1 MPPFSPP
8 IGPFARFLSDVWRG
22 ISEYTPRDV
31 GVYNQS
37 TYAPMTMIGGMP
49 HLPMTEVVSR
59 GDERYENITD
69 PYGYRLDQGVWE
81 PTDWSTDL
89 AMMQP
94 EGWRQSMALAATGLT
109 SPAEAALTP
118 ALALGGGLP
127 AAGWLSGTAAPALKS
142 IPYTGGALQYIPRT
156 GAAFLRP
163 ISGSSNPAKAL
174 ATEAT
179 AVYAANLGGQEAVRR
194 TPEDAHPAV
203 KFGTQMLGA
212 LGAAGIS
219 VGALK
224 GASRA
229 KSSAEIIYDTKKAM
243 EVWDERHNNSAW
255 KNQSSTT
262 QRYKDAYGVLREAE
276 QQAKTEG
283 YRGPVIDTSQVDSW
297 KRPSQEGATL
307 EPDIAV
313 PRGAESTGR
322 WAGDPRG
329 EQLVRVAGGVDEVDP
344 VLASTR
350 DLIKSGGRSDEFS
363 FHVSGNIEGVVK
375 EGLKVGGLSDSP
387 LTEQG
392 YGDVVHVFRNSDLPS
407 GDLGADISFG
417 KGFDPENPPKPVAT
431 FTWRQ
436 LGVDEDTLSIGA
448 RAQDIGIEGEPPPRE
463 MLDDE
468 QFAAYQREMGE
479 IDDRRIAQISAAF
492 GGEDISLP
500 KSTSEFEVTDPKTQD
515 VLDRIEK
522 YQARIQGELRERGI
536 LDRYRVFEVTDPE
549 ARLLQ
554 KETGAQLEHPRN
566 FDIRDSETGEPLL
579 RIDTQEMAVGAG
591 GARKTVEV
599 SIRGL
604 DLNGEPLSYTDQ
616 GFMNEF
622 SQSDLTEI
630 AQQIFKTT
638 GADAIVGFRLRREGR
653 PVTLR
658 RADVGLEAR
667 TDETTAVEIEEANNI
682 LSPTKQGLEVSE
694 AADVQERGTI
704 SSAEDPEV
712 TTTGLDE
719 RNRIV
724 EPVRYKEHLESDEK
738 AFFTRSVNSLTEIAK
753 EQGHT
758 FEQDL
763 REGLPQ
769 FTREALTDIE
779 LAEYLNATKMID
791 EKTGKTNLYEG
802 LDLALATYIDDL
814 DVSLD
819 PAHPRK
825 GVDKVE
831 EAHIAHLRE
840 MALQEAKA
848 AYLAGGRSLEAYA
861 RDNPYASHTLL
872 NAASHFARE
881 QAATT
886 KLLDFERTGDPGPNP
901 FNPDNAPERFNR
913 KFETIGLVDAFA
925 EELDDIYGFGIAGRT
940 AGDIILQDFSGS
952 KNAGLGRL
960 RALADEWDEKYKHL
974 SPEFY
979 SRETMMPLFE
989 ALDPN
994 TYKSVTRASDS
1005 LEGFPLLQQMY
1016 HDIRLLLDNHEVEF
1030 LKFLEQMSGDED
1042 VIRRKLNAANIAQSF
1057 MGSPNYF
1064 PRNWIREGQKLNMWD
1079 APMTPQETQ
1088 RWLQSRNDMT
1098 FREMIEKRKVEPLS
1112 WNPVDMA
1119 FRRVQEGQE
1128 FMLNYLLLKHA
1139 RRLEIA
1145 VDAGD
1150 INWFPHV
1157 GEGGP
1162 LRTPKLSGPA
1172 ARIWKGTPI
1181 IKENAKGEL
1190 EYEVDEDGLVKTT
1203 GTMAV
1208 PNSFADTLESIFNI
1222 PGISKTSKKGK
1233 AFHHYDKFADNVK
1246 RINLTGSLF
1255 QHSDM
1260 MRRAI
1265 GASLAPEALI
1275 HTRGMS
1281 ALTLPSFVGE
1291 AFNVSFR
1298 PSKRKQLRRDIL
1310 FGEDPLRTTKL
1321 GITWPMLVEHGDL
1334 GIVGD
1339 TTIFNR
1345 NIREFIQA
1353 EEKWMYSNTGK
1364 IAKPFLQFR
1373 RYVEA
1378 GLFDGMYTVAN
1389 KRVVEQLLLPIEE
1402 RRFFRKLNKAEE
1414 KLKEQFDKGEVDAA
1428 DFERKLGLLEDMRK
1442 PGGPGAIKVARI
1454 VAERANV
1461 ITSQIQPWQA
1471 SIRNKRNRAIMRR
1484 TLFSMN
1490 ENEALLKQA
1499 WRALL
1504 PAYPHMYP
1512 PDPKGFT
1519 ASAAVKGQERKF
1531 NMQFNENYRSFINL
1545 WGGYVIAFTLAA
1557 NVFNYISTFID
1568 SEGDFISKANDEGLY
1583 YTSGGKLGKRHGR
1596 LMHENPY
1603 PARYGGQL
1611 AAYKPLVKKRGAEGT
1626 PLNPFTGYE
1635 RNRYFLSPY
1644 LPGIKGPS
1652 GEPLY
1657 MDMLGQMDTPMR
1669 WGFSAKTALLSRL
1682 DIPLTAG
1689 SRAVEGTTFMS
1700 GKTSGALERIGQ
1712 LGWDLFTP
1720 IPVKLGGDLLRG
1732 NIPALTRVI
1741 PPAYGETLG
1750 EKASIYRVITGEGLV
1765 APTRE
1770 EWEMWDFESGDASR
1784 RPKVFSKDELSRIPK
1799 ERLKEDIRQAV
1810 RSDDWMYISKIEMQQ
1825 GYQLFEGDRRVQ
1837 TRMIDFI
1844 FKKRREWNRIQRTG
1858 SVTQKSKRQSRWATP
1873 EMLRWAIKVS
1883 GREAPAEET
1892 LESYKESI
1900 EVGEPTGVF
1909 KDIADK
1915 IIEEATVPGP
1925 APAVK

>member
-1 MPPFSPP
+1 MPPPFSSQSARNFTNWISSRIAGGSEAIRLHMEKQSRDYQLLEAARREPNLQKKRALLDTTSAP
-8 IGPFARFLSDVWRG
+8 SWVNTTRPVSFWQGMQGPVQAA
-22 ISEYTPRDV
+22 
-31 GVYNQS
+31 Q
-37 TYAPMTMIGGMP
+37 A
-49 HLPMTEVVSR
+49 LPEAET
-59 GDERYENITD
+59 
-69 PYGYRLDQGVWE
+69 GYSLKRNL
-81 PTDWSTDL
+81 
-89 AMMQP
+89 
-94 EGWRQSMALAATGLT
+94 ALAGSQMT
-109 SPAEAALTP
+109 SPADLSLVMLTRRF
-118 ALALGGGLP
+118 GLP
-127 AAGWLSGTAAPALKS
+127 LAGVLRGAVTQAARNVPVIGP
-142 IPYTGGALQYIPRT
+142 ALQYAPRGLAAAVRPFASGNVGTAYELGVGT
-156 GAAFLRP
+156 GAVYGAQEVDRRLDPSVTGWQRSAAQLAGGLAVGTGTF
-163 ISGSSNPAKAL
+163 GAAKAGL
-174 ATEAT
+174 AGARVVPKAKNTAT
-179 AVYAANLGGQEAVRR
+179 LL
-194 TPEDAHPAV
+194 H
-203 KFGTQMLGA
+203 
-212 LGAAGIS
+212 
-219 VGALK
+219 
-224 GASRA
+224 
-229 KSSAEIIYDTKKAM
+229 DTKKAM
-243 EVWDERHNNSAW
+243 EVWDETYNNSAW
-255 KNQSSTT
+255 KDQSGTT
-262 QRYKDAYGVLREAE
+262 QRYKDAYGILREAE
-276 QQAKTEG
+276 RQAKAEG

-307 EPDIAV
+307 EPDIAI

-329 EQLVRVAGGVDEVDP
+329 EQLARVAGGVDGDP
-344 VLASTR
+344 PVPRES
-350 DLIKSGGRSDEFS
+350 
-363 FHVSGNIEGVVK
+363 
-375 EGLKVGGLSDSP
+375 
-387 LTEQG
+387 
-392 YGDVVHVFRNSDLPS
+392 
-407 GDLGADISFG
+407 G
-417 KGFDPENPPKPVAT
+417 KGFTFRMIEEKPPVQADLQGKTTEQVIDDILEQTKGEKSPGDAADQVIYGNDKLRMNLELANRKDLVVTDLNSGNVLKIRADKVEGKRADGTPLFLRNMNADSWAIGVRLNVAYDPSMQAITRGGPRPAPSNVYRISIKHDNVANADAPPLTRSRIMELSAQLFEAIPDADAFESISPGRGLQNLTVGNTQINAT
-431 FTWRQ
+431 RQ
-436 LGVDEDTLSIGA
+436 RITRSDVERYGERIRTEEETRTTDVELRGETPEPPELSVLPPESTEELLRVYVKAVNDAPLVDQGDRFDYNDELKILRRNLEERGVDE
-448 RAQDIGIEGEPPPRE
+448 E
-463 MLDDE
+463 
-468 QFAAYQREMGE
+468 
-479 IDDRRIAQISAAF
+479 
-492 GGEDISLP
+492 
-500 KSTSEFEVTDPKTQD
+500 
-515 VLDRIEK
+515 
-522 YQARIQGELRERGI
+522 
-536 LDRYRVFEVTDPE
+536 
-549 ARLLQ
+549 
-554 KETGAQLEHPRN
+554 
-566 FDIRDSETGEPLL
+566 
-579 RIDTQEMAVGAG
+579 
-591 GARKTVEV
+591 
-599 SIRGL
+599 
-604 DLNGEPLSYTDQ
+604 
-616 GFMNEF
+616 
-622 SQSDLTEI
+622 
-630 AQQIFKTT
+630 QIFQALKASQVRPFRT
-638 GADAIVGFRLRREGR
+638 GDEV
-653 PVTLR
+653 
-658 RADVGLEAR
+658 
-667 TDETTAVEIEEANNI
+667 ETTAVEIEEDNNI

-1098 FREMIEKRKVEPLS
+1098 FREMIEKRKVEPVS

-1233 AFHHYDKFADNVK
+1233 AFHHYDRFADNVK

-1389 KRVVEQLLLPIEE
+1389 KRVVEQLLLPIAE

-1454 VAERANV
+1454 VAEQANV

-1531 NMQFNENYRSFINL
+1531 NIQFNENYRSFVNL
-1545 WGGYVIAFTLAA
+1545 WGGYVISFTLVA

-1603 PARYGGQL
+1603 PVRFGGQL
-1611 AAYKPLVKKRGAEGT
+1611 APYKPLVKKKGAEGT

-1635 RNRYFLSPY
+1635 RNRYFLAPY

-1669 WGFSAKTALLSRL
+1669 WGFSAKAALLSRL

-1700 GKTSGALERIGQ
+1700 GKTSGALERIGG
-1712 LGWDLFTP
+1712 LAWDLFTP
-1720 IPVKLGGDLLRG
+1720 IPVKLGGDFFRG
-1732 NIPALTRVI
+1732 NIPALSRVI

-1750 EKASIYRVITGEGLV
+1750 EKASIYRVITGEGVL

-1784 RPKVFSKDELSRIPK
+1784 RPKVFSKDELNRIPK

-1810 RSDDWMYISKIEMQQ
+1810 RSGDWMYISKIEMQQ

-1844 FKKRREWNRIQRTG
+1844 FKKRRDWNRIQRTG
-1858 SVTQKSKRQSRWATP
+1858 SITQKSKRQSRWATP

-1925 APAVK
+1925 VPAVK

>member
-1 MPPFSPP
+1 
-8 IGPFARFLSDVWRG
+8 
-22 ISEYTPRDV
+22 
-31 GVYNQS
+31 
-37 TYAPMTMIGGMP
+37 MTVIGGVP
-49 HLPMTEVVSR
+49 HLPMTEVVSK
-59 GDERYENITD
+59 GDERYENITN
-69 PYGYRLDQGVWE
+69 PYGHRLDQGVWE
-81 PTDWSTDL
+81 PTEASVDI
-89 AMMQP
+89 AMMFP
-94 EGWRQSMALAATGLT
+94 EGWPQTLALAATGFT
-109 SPAEAALTP
+109 SPAEAALIP

-203 KFGTQMLGA
+203 KFGAQMAGA

-243 EVWDERHNNSAW
+243 EVWDETYNNSAW
-255 KNQSSTT
+255 KDQSGTT

-276 QQAKTEG
+276 RQAKTEG

-297 KRPSQEGATL
+297 KRPAQEGATL

-329 EQLVRVAGGVDEVDP
+329 EQLVRVAGGVDDDIWIPRSLEE
-344 VLASTR
+344 LKMSE
-350 DLIKSGGRSDEFS
+350 RSDEELLRIYGDIVAENGDKEIRQAIQRELIS
-363 FHVSGNIEGVVK
+363 NRSSLRKKAPGIDQEDLDAPGPTVHSLEGTPNIQIRDQ
-375 EGLKVGGLSDSP
+375 LSQARTDAFTRRRERNVQKRETQPFLEEPPEASMVRP
-387 LTEQG
+387 EDPLSRPSILTE
-392 YGDVVHVFRNSDLPS
+392 S
-407 GDLGADISFG
+407 G
-417 KGFDPENPPKPVAT
+417 
-431 FTWRQ
+431 
-436 LGVDEDTLSIGA
+436 
-448 RAQDIGIEGEPPPRE
+448 
-463 MLDDE
+463 
-468 QFAAYQREMGE
+468 
-479 IDDRRIAQISAAF
+479 
-492 GGEDISLP
+492 
-500 KSTSEFEVTDPKTQD
+500 
-515 VLDRIEK
+515 K
-522 YQARIQGELRERGI
+522 YT
-536 LDRYRVFEVTDPE
+536 VFETTDPE

-566 FDIRDSETGEPLL
+566 FDIHDSETGEPLL
-579 RIDTQEMAVGAG
+579 RIDTQQMPIGAA

-604 DLNGEPLSYTDQ
+604 DLNGEPLPYTDQ

-667 TDETTAVEIEEANNI
+667 TDETTAVEIEEDNNI
-682 LSPTKQGLEVSE
+682 LSPAKQGLEVSE

-738 AFFTRSVNSLTEIAK
+738 AFFTRSVHSLMEIAK
-753 EQGHT
+753 EQGHP

-779 LAEYLNATKMID
+779 LAEFLNSQKVID
-791 EKTGKTNLYEG
+791 FHTDKADGYTV
-802 LDLALATYIDDL
+802 LDVALGRYIDDL

-819 PAHPRK
+819 PAHSRK

-886 KLLDFERTGDPGPNP
+886 KLLDFERTGDVGPNP
-901 FNPDNAPERFNR
+901 FNPDNAPDRFNR

-960 RALADEWDEKYKHL
+960 RALADDWDEKYKDV

-994 TYKSVTRASDS
+994 TYSSVTKASDS

-1016 HDIRLLLDNHEVEF
+1016 HDIRLLLDDHEVQF
-1030 LKFLEQMSGDED
+1030 LKFLENMSGDED
-1042 VIRRKLNAANIAQSF
+1042 VIKRKLNAAHVAQTF

-1064 PRNWIREGQKLNMWD
+1064 PRSWIREGQKLDMWD
-1079 APMTPQETQ
+1079 APMTPQESM
-1088 RWLQSRNDMT
+1088 RWLQARNDMT
-1098 FREMIEKRKVEPLS
+1098 FREMVEKRKVEPVS

-1150 INWFPHV
+1150 PNWLPHV
-1157 GEGGP
+1157 GDGKP
-1162 LRTPKLSGPA
+1162 LRVPELSGPA

-1190 EYEVDEDGLVKTT
+1190 EYEVDEDGLVKLT
-1203 GTMAV
+1203 GSIAV

-1233 AFHHYDKFADNVK
+1233 AFHHYDRFADNVK

-1281 ALTLPSFVGE
+1281 ALTLPSFIGE

-1364 IAKPFLQFR
+1364 IVKPFLQFR

-1389 KRVVEQLLLPIEE
+1389 KRAVEQLLLPIAE
-1402 RRFFRKLNKAEE
+1402 RRFFKKLRKAEK
-1414 KLKEQFDKGEVDAA
+1414 KLRKQLERGEIDAT
-1428 DFERKLGLLEDMRK
+1428 DFERKLGLLEEMRK
-1442 PGGPGAIKVARI
+1442 PGPESPGAIKVARI
-1454 VAERANV
+1454 VAEQANV

-1471 SIRNKRNRAIMRR
+1471 VIRNKRNRAIMRR

-1504 PAYPHMYP
+1504 PWTPHMYP

-1531 NMQFNENYRSFINL
+1531 NMRFNENYRSFVNL
-1545 WGGYVIAFTLAA
+1545 WGGYVIAFTLVA

-1583 YTSGGKLGKRHGR
+1583 YISGGKLGKRHGR

-1603 PARYGGQL
+1603 PVRFGGQL
-1611 AAYKPLVKKRGAEGT
+1611 AAYKPLVKKKDAEGT

-1635 RNRYFLSPY
+1635 RNRYFLAPY

-1669 WGFSAKTALLSRL
+1669 WGFSAKAALLSRL

-1689 SRAVEGTTFMS
+1689 WRAAEGTTFMS
-1700 GKTSGALERIGQ
+1700 GKTSGALERIGG
-1712 LGWDLFTP
+1712 LAWDLFAP
-1720 IPVKLGGDLLRG
+1720 IPVKLGGDFLRG

-1750 EKASIYRVITGEGLV
+1750 EKASIYRVITGEGVL

-1770 EWEMWDFESGDASR
+1770 EWELWDFESGDASR

-1810 RSDDWMYISKIEMQQ
+1810 RSGDWMYISKIEMQQ

-1844 FKKRREWNRIQRTG
+1844 FKKRREWDRIQRTG
-1858 SVTQKSKRQSRWATP
+1858 TETQKSKRQSRWASE
-1873 EMLRWAIKVS
+1873 EMVGWAVS
-1883 GREAPAEET
+1883 VSNREDPRAYAGK
-1892 LESYKESI
+1892 SYKERI
-1900 EVGEPTGVF
+1900 EVPKTPTDAAKQWVE
-1909 KDIADK
+1909 DNIRDRA
-1915 IIEEATVPGP
+1915 VPGP
-1925 APAVK
+1925 VPAVK